1 MSSGLPRKKQTDN
14 VRLGAGPIE
23 TAATQVAGTVINAG
37 KDAYSAVSKNVKNA
51 LAPFREAAS
60 KIKPPY

>member
-14 VRLGAGPIE
+14 VRLGAGPVE
-23 TAATQVAGTVINAG
+23 AAATKAVGSAIHTG
-37 KDAYSAVSKNVKNA
+37 KQAFYKGRAAVKNA

-60 KIKPPY
+60 KIDPPW